1 MNLRNFFGEL
11 KRRNVYKVAIAYA
24 VIAWLLIQI
33 ATQTFPFFEIPNW
46 IVRAVIV
53 LLLLGFPVALV
64 IAWAFE
70 LTPEG
75 LKRTEVADELPRKSA
90 RSRAWIYI
98 VIVAG
103 AISVGVFFF
112 GRYTATSKQSGLT
125 EVPAKSIAVLPFVN
139 MSADKNDEYLSDG
152 ISEELITALSKITG
166 LQVKARTSSFA
177 FKGKSEDIQK
187 IGELLHVSHLVE
199 GSVAKA
205 GNRLRISAQL
215 IQASDGNH
223 LWSDTYDREMQD
235 IFAVRNDVAQQ
246 VVQALQV
253 KLGVEATRAL
263 TQKPTENLKAF
274 QYYMQGRAS
283 TQRRT
288 RDDLLAAI
296 RYYQKAIEEDP
307 NYALAY
313 AGLADAYGAL
323 GFYGYIAPIEAR
335 RKQEEGG
342 RKALALD
349 ENLAEAHAALGAAY
363 MAFAPSDFSL
373 GDRELRHAIELS
385 PSLALAHSYLG
396 NSLVRQG
403 RVDKGLEEYLRAREL
418 DPLSSIIARNVAMP
432 YYLKRDY
439 VRALDLL
446 RQANELGPAFTSTW
460 EIGVYIQNKLLDET
474 LAELEKAKG
483 ERKNDSI
490 LIYDTGMV
498 YAAQGKRAEALQII
512 KELEEI
518 SGTNLSQA
526 HWIAKIYATL
536 NEKEMAFS
544 WLERG
549 LATEAIGV
557 FYKDEPVWDPIR
569 SDSRFNDLLRRMGI
583 PQ

>member
-1 MNLRNFFGEL
+1 
-11 KRRNVYKVAIAYA
+11 
-24 VIAWLLIQI
+24 
-33 ATQTFPFFEIPNW
+33 
-46 IVRAVIV
+46 
-53 LLLLGFPVALV
+53 
-64 IAWAFE
+64 
-70 LTPEG
+70 
-75 LKRTEVADELPRKSA
+75 
-90 RSRAWIYI
+90 
-98 VIVAG
+98 
-103 AISVGVFFF
+103 
-112 GRYTATSKQSGLT
+112 
-125 EVPAKSIAVLPFVN
+125 

-187 IGELLHVSHLVE
+187 IGELLHVSYLVE

-235 IFAVRNDVAQQ
+235 IFAVRSDVAQQ

-313 AGLADAYGAL
+313 AGLADAYGTL

-335 RKQEEGG
+335 RKQEEAA

-446 RQANELGPAFTSTW
+446 RQASELGPAFTSTW

>member
-1 MNLRNFFGEL
+1 MKASNFFAEL

-24 VIAWLLIQI
+24 VVAWLLMQI
-33 ATQTFPFFEIPNW
+33 ATQVFPFLEIPNW
-46 IVRAVIV
+46 AIRLVIMLIVI
-53 LLLLGFPVALV
+53 GFPIALV

-75 LKRTEVADELPRKSA
+75 LKRTEFADELPTKAPRN
-90 RSRAWIYI
+90 RAWIYV

-103 AISVGVFFF
+103 AISVGVFFL
-112 GRYTATSKQSGLT
+112 GRYTSSKQSG
-125 EVPAKSIAVLPFVN
+125 ESPAKSIAVLPFVS

-177 FKGKSEDIQK
+177 FKGKNEDIQK
-187 IGELLHVSHLVE
+187 IGELLHVSHLLE

-215 IQASDGNH
+215 IQVSDGNH

-235 IFAVRNDVAQQ
+235 IFAVRSDVAQQ

-253 KLGVEATRAL
+253 KLGVEATRAVA
-263 TQKPTENLKAF
+263 QKPTENIKAF
-274 QYYMQGRAS
+274 QYYMQGLTVGQRA
-283 TQRRT
+283 T
-288 RDDLLAAI
+288 REDLLTAI
-296 RYYQKAIEEDP
+296 RYYERAIEEDR

-313 AGLADAYGAL
+313 TGLALSYGSL
-323 GFYGYIAPIEAR
+323 GVFGYIAPIEGR
-335 RKQEEGG
+335 REAEEAA
-342 RKALALD
+342 RKALTLD
-349 ENLAEAHAALGAAY
+349 SSLAEAHVVLGLVY
-363 MAFAPSDFSL
+363 IAFAPSNFSL

-385 PSLALAHSYLG
+385 PSYAFAHFYLG
-396 NSLVRQG
+396 LSLVRQG
-403 RVDKGLEEYLRAREL
+403 RLDESLKENLKAREL
-418 DPLSSIIARNVAMP
+418 DPLSPAFARSVALP
-432 YYLKRDY
+432 YYFKRDY
-439 VRALDLL
+439 VRALELL
-446 RQANELGPAFTSTW
+446 RQANELGPAFTTTW
-460 EIGVYIQNKLLDET
+460 EIGIYIQNKLFNET

-490 LIYDTGMV
+490 LIYDTGMIC
-498 YAAQGKRAEALQII
+498 AALGKRAEALQII
-512 KELEEI
+512 QELEKM
-518 SGTNLSQA
+518 SGATLSEA
-526 HWIAKIYATL
+526 HWIAKIYAAL
-536 NEKEMAFS
+536 NEKELAFS

-549 LATEAIGV
+549 LAAGAITV

-569 SDSRFNDLLRRMGI
+569 SDPRFTALLRRMGI